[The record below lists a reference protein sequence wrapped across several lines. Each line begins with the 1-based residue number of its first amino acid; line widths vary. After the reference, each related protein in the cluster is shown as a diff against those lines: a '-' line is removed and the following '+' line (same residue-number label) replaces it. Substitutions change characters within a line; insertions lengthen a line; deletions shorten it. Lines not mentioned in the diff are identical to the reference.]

1 MHLNE
6 KIIYTFN
13 KFFSSFLKDLKE
25 SHEDIRAVI
34 KQNYKIIDKMS
45 PDYITYYK
53 EHMGDFASELVK
65 KEPSFS
71 TFDSKEFCKE
81 LTIAMV
87 LSKLD
92 EEDKNVFWNYIYI
105 LSLLAHVHSLNPTDV
120 LFDQVVKVIG
130 IALQKSKDSVDEEVS
145 DILDDDVRELLLKM
159 FDHSKKLKSGSGVDT
174 TTATESETQQGLPDI
189 FSKLENSKI
198 CNLAKEIS
206 QEIDLSGMDIKEPAD
221 LMKVLD
227 FSGSNNVLGNMIQ
240 KVSSKLNDKIT
251 SGDLKQEDLLGE
263 AMMMMNMLNDG
274 KNPLFSQLANNPLM
288 SSLMKNMKKG
298 NTAMRQDVFKK
309 HDARERLRRKLELKK
324 KNVE

>member
-25 SHEDIRAVI
+25 CHEDLRVVIR
-34 KQNYKIIDKMS
+34 QNYKIIDKMS
-45 PDYITYYK
+45 VEYITYFK
-53 EHMGDFASELVK
+53 EHMGDFAGELVK
-65 KEPSFS
+65 TPPAFS
-71 TFDSKEFCKE
+71 AFDSNEFCKD
-81 LTIAMV
+81 LTVGMVIA
-87 LSKLD
+87 KLD
-92 EEDKNVFWNYIYI
+92 EEDTYVFWNYIYI
-105 LSLLAHVHSLNPTDV
+105 LSLLAHVHNLTPSEC
-120 LFDQVVKVIG
+120 LFDQVVKVIS
-130 IALQKSKDSVDEEVS
+130 IALQKSKESIDEDVS
-145 DILDDDVRELLLKM
+145 DILDDDVKALLVNM
-159 FDHSKKLKSGSGVDT
+159 FDHSKKLKKSDVGGD
-174 TTATESETQQGLPDI
+174 ATPTDPGFQGLPDM

-198 CNLAKEIS
+198 CSLAKEIS
-206 QEIDLSGMDIKEPAD
+206 QDIDLSGMDIKEPSD
-221 LMKVLD
+221 LMKMLD
-227 FSGSNNVLGNMIQ
+227 FSGSNNMLGSMIQ
-240 KVSSKLNDKIT
+240 KVSSKLNDKIS

-298 NTAMRQDVFKK
+298 NTSMRQDVFKK